1 MKQDFDLR
9 LKEAL
14 RCSVDNVQL
23 SEEAKVRLKDR
34 IHSGCTKKKVAVLFG
49 GCSPEY
55 SVSLQSAHAVITNM
69 DRDLYEPVMIGI
81 TKEGGWYRYYGDP
94 DQIIADTWAED
105 NRVLSKVLLSPD
117 RNDHGIIELTDTYEA
132 NDYVKTK
139 LDAVFPVLHGKNG
152 EDGTVQGLIELA
164 GIPLIGCGTLASALC
179 MDKARSHSLTQAA
192 GVRVPQGF
200 AFPATESISK
210 YRERLVKLT
219 FPLFVK
225 PVRAGSSFGISRIES
240 ENELEEAVQLA
251 SQYDSE
257 IVVEEAISGIE
268 VGCAIMGDRE
278 LIIGEVDEIELS
290 GGFFDFTEKYTLKT
304 SSIHVPARISKEKAS
319 EIKQTAGAIYQA
331 LGCSGFA
338 RVDMF
343 LTPDGEIVLNE
354 VNTIPGFTPHSR
366 FPGMMKS
373 AGCSFFEIVNTL
385 IRTAV
390 NGK

>member
-1 MKQDFDLR
+1 MKQ
-9 LKEAL
+9 
-14 RCSVDNVQL
+14 
-23 SEEAKVRLKDR
+23 
-34 IHSGCTKKKVAVLFG
+34 KKKVAVLFG

-55 SVSLQSAHAVITNM
+55 PVSLQSAHAVITNM

-81 TKEGGWYRYYGDP
+81 TKEGEWYRYYGDP
-94 DQIIADTWAED
+94 DQILADIWVED
-105 NRVLSKVLLSPD
+105 KRVLSKVLLSPD
-117 RNDHGIIELTDTYEA
+117 RNDHGIIELTDT
-132 NDYVKTK
+132 NNTKDYVKTK

-164 GIPLIGCGTLASALC
+164 GIPLIGCGTHASALC
-179 MDKARSHSLTQAA
+179 MDKARSHSLAQAA

-200 AFPATESISK
+200 AFPATESISN
-210 YRERLVKLT
+210 YRERLEKLT

-240 ENELEEAVQLA
+240 ENGLEEAVQLA
-251 SQYDSE
+251 RQYDSE

-268 VGCAIMGDRE
+268 VGCAVMGDRE

-304 SSIHVPARISKEKAS
+304 SSIHVPARILKEKAG
-319 EIKQTAGAIYQA
+319 EIKQTAGTIYRA
-331 LGCSGFA
+331 LGCNGFA

-343 LTPDGEIVLNE
+343 MTRDGEIVFNE

-366 FPGMMKS
+366 FPGMMKA
-373 AGCSFFEIVNTL
+373 AGWSFSEIVNTL

-390 NGK
+390 NG